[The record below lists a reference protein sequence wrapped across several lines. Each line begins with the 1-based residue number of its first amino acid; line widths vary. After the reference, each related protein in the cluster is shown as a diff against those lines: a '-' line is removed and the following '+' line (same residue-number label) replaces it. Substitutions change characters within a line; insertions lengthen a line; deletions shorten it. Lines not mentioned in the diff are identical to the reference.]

1 MVLPALMLVSFLAAG
16 PEARATVL
24 QMPSDLT
31 WSDSPVLPGVKQAVL
46 WGDPK
51 SGAYGLLRRLPA
63 GSALPWHT
71 HTQDSRAVILS
82 GTLTVEAED
91 APAREL
97 GAGGHA
103 AISGGR
109 KHRVSCS
116 AAAECL
122 YLEQQPGAADFQR
135 AEPPAGRK

>member
-1 MVLPALMLVSFLAAG
+1 MLLTALMLAWSLAAG
-16 PEARATVL
+16 PPASATAL
-24 QMPSDLT
+24 QNPSDLS
-31 WSDSPVLPGVKQAVL
+31 WSDSPVLPGARQAVL

-51 SGAYGLLRRLPA
+51 TGAYGLLRRLPA

-71 HTQDSRAVILS
+71 HTQDSRAVIIS
-82 GTLTVEAED
+82 GAMTVEAED

-97 GAGGHA
+97 GPGGHA
-103 AISGGR
+103 AVSAGR

-116 AAAECL
+116 VAAECL